1 MADVLSSQSQQPAVS
16 LSEPRPGADAP
27 TVVEPTHGWRALDLR
42 ELWAYRE
49 LVYFLAWR
57 DVKVRYKQTAL
68 GVAWVVLQPLA
79 AMAIFSVIFGRLAN
93 LPSDNVPYP
102 LFVFAGLVPWFY
114 FANATSTASG
124 SLVANTNLVS
134 KVYFPRLAVPLAA
147 VLAGLVDLAIGLGLE
162 LVLLAVFGVPV
173 GARVLL
179 VPVLVALLALTSL
192 AVGVWLSALDVQ
204 YRDVRYAIPFLIQ
217 LWLFATPI
225 VYPLSIVSER
235 WRPLLALNP
244 VAGSVEAFRWA
255 LLGTPQ
261 FPAHQLALGLLVVAA
276 LLATGLLYFRRMERV
291 FADVI

>member
-1 MADVLSSQSQQPAVS
+1 MAGVLSREQQALEGTGAAPDAS
-16 LSEPRPGADAP
+16 L
-27 TVVEPTHGWRALDLR
+27 TVIEPTHGWRALDLR
-42 ELWAYRE
+42 ELWSYRE

-79 AMAIFSVIFGRLAN
+79 AMAIFSIVFGRLAN
-93 LPSDNVPYP
+93 LPSDGVPYP

-147 VLAGLVDLAIGLGLE
+147 VLAGLVDLGIGLVLE
-162 LVLLAVFGVPV
+162 LVLLRIFGVPPTP
-173 GARVLL
+173 RVLIVPAL
-179 VPVLVALLALTSL
+179 VVLLALTAL
-192 AVGVWLSALDVQ
+192 AVSVWLSALDVQ

-217 LWLFATPI
+217 LWLFATPV
-225 VYPLSIVSER
+225 VYPLSMVSDR
-235 WRPLLALNP
+235 WQWLFALNP
-244 VAGSVEAFRWA
+244 VAGTIECFRWA
-255 LLGTPQ
+255 LLGGEV
-261 FPAHQLALGLLVVAA
+261 FPAPQLALGVLMTLVI
-276 LLATGLLYFRRMERV
+276 LGSGLLYFRRVERS

>member
-1 MADVLSSQSQQPAVS
+1 MAGVLSREQQALEGTGAAPDAS
-16 LSEPRPGADAP
+16 L
-27 TVVEPTHGWRALDLR
+27 TVIEPTHGWRALDLR
-42 ELWAYRE
+42 ELWSYRE

-79 AMAIFSVIFGRLAN
+79 AMAIFSVVFGRLAN
-93 LPSDNVPYP
+93 LPSDGVPYP

-147 VLAGLVDLAIGLGLE
+147 VLAGLVDLAIGLVLE
-162 LVLLAVFGVPV
+162 LVLLAVFGVPPTP
-173 GARVLL
+173 RLLL
-179 VPVLVALLALTSL
+179 VPVLVLLLALTAL
-192 AVGVWLSALDVQ
+192 AVSIWLSALDVQ

-217 LWLFATPI
+217 LWLFATPV
-225 VYPLSIVSER
+225 VYPLSVVSDR
-235 WRPLLALNP
+235 WQWLFALNP
-244 VAGSVEAFRWA
+244 VTGTIETFRWA
-255 LLGTPQ
+255 LLGSGE
-261 FPAHQLALGLLVVAA
+261 FPAPQLALGVVTTLL
-276 LLATGLLYFRRMERV
+276 LLGSGLLYFRRVERT